1 MNHSE
6 IGIIHLWDLPENKV
20 SLGIKEEYLKNLL
33 EIAKRLAGGKWI
45 NISKKI
51 NLPLPKDGFS
61 TPIRSMRRKNVV
73 GLDVLKKL
81 SYFLVSNGH
90 NKFSLENI
98 EKNLLFLKSRM
109 GNAGAIVN
117 PKFPINFNSKEG
129 MHVISCL
136 LHDGGIDTRNLEAF
150 YSNLNKELK
159 DDFYIS
165 VKKVVGEIGT
175 ISESH
180 IYKEIVFPKILGIIL
195 VFLGLVPGKRQI
207 NNPKFPKFILDLSK
221 ELKFKFLSHAIA
233 DDGWVYNPKKGF
245 GYVSFNF
252 TVDLTRFSKEERQR
266 IRKEKDLEYLPNV
279 LIGDMGL
286 FKDVGCEVEGPYFGN
301 EKRYYDENNKER
313 RYTQEWKMNI
323 RDFRSLNILRKGL
336 KIPLVYKQKKL
347 EEISRKERKQS
358 ILRYE
363 ILVVLNELGKTT
375 RAQISKQTGLTLR
388 RLDYSLKRF
397 KENGLV
403 DVESSSDYLYY
414 FLTEK
419 GIREAD
425 IFN

>member
-1 MNHSE
+1 MNTSE
-6 IGIIHLWDLPENKV
+6 TGVVHLGDLSEKEV
-20 SLGIKEEYLKNLL
+20 CLGIKEEYLKSML
-33 EIAKRLAGGKWI
+33 ETAKKLANGKWI
-45 NISKKI
+45 NIPKKL
-51 NLPLPKDGFS
+51 NLPIPKDGFS

-109 GNAGAIVN
+109 GNAGAITN
-117 PKFPINFNSKEG
+117 PKFPMNFNSVEG
-129 MHVISCL
+129 VHVVSCL
-136 LHDGGIDTRNLEAF
+136 LHDGGIDTRNLEPF

-159 DDFYIS
+159 EDFYLS
-165 VKKVVGEIGT
+165 VKKVAGEIGL

-180 IYKEIVFPKILGIIL
+180 LYKEIVFPKILGIIL
-195 VFLGLVPGKRQI
+195 VSLGLVPGKRQI

-233 DDGWVYNPKKGF
+233 DDGWVYNPKNGF

-252 TVDLTRFSKEERQR
+252 TIDLTRFSKEERQR
-266 IRKEKDLEYLPNV
+266 IRKEKDLQYLPNV
-279 LIGDMGL
+279 LVGDMNL
-286 FKDVGCEVEGPYFGN
+286 FRGVGCEIEGPYFGN
-301 EKRYYDENNKER
+301 EKLYYDENNKER

-323 RDFRSLNILRKGL
+323 RDFRSLNILRKSL
-336 KIPLVYKQKKL
+336 KIPLMYKQKKL
-347 EEISRKERKQS
+347 GEISRKQRKQS

-363 ILVVLNELGKTT
+363 ILVALNKLGKATKFEV
-375 RAQISKQTGLTLR
+375 SEDTGLTLR
-388 RLDYSLKRF
+388 RIVYNLKIFEKMGLVNTKSFKNDYYSLTK
-397 KENGLV
+397 
-403 DVESSSDYLYY
+403 
-414 FLTEK
+414 K
-419 GIREAD
+419 GIEEAD